1 MEALTLVISGVVA
14 VLGLTL
20 FVGAIALMIRLWD
33 TLGQASEYFAR
44 ENERYRREY
53 ERHRRTA

>member
-1 MEALTLVISGVVA
+1 VEALTLIISGVVA
-14 VLGLTL
+14 VLGLAL

-44 ENERYRREY
+44 ENERYRCEY
-53 ERHRRTA
+53 ERHHRTA